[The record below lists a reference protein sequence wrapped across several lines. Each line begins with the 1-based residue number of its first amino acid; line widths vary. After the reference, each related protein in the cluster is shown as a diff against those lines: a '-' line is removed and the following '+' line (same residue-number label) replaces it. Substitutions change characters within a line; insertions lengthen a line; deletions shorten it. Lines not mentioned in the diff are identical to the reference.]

1 MQRAILWCDKEWI
14 IIAMKPER
22 AGQFSLIGVY
32 KYREGCGYGLQQGH
46 LVLQMQWQPGQS
58 EALSRFASLF
68 QPMLDETLTEVPS
81 SVDASACVM
90 WLAKTLGTLLRNFK
104 IATDRQVFLIS
115 SSTDSTSVPTFKL
128 ALPTARP
135 ASIQMGLKWLLAMVN
150 EPPKNQVEAEA
161 AFSELQKKAKPHET
175 PSANQWRTIQAAYDT
190 GYPVTPFTAQTICI
204 GTGVYRRLFSSFVT
218 DQTPM
223 LSMKV
228 AQNKSE
234 TASLLRAHGMPG
246 SQNKIVRSLEE
257 ALSAAKEMGYPL
269 VIKPNNKDRGEG
281 VAADL
286 IHEADLIAAYEEACK
301 WSSQILVEKHQAGF
315 THRFSVIHNQVMRV
329 AKHVAFGVMGDG
341 HSSVEQLLAIN
352 ALNIEQKKRAWRNLK
367 SNTFLDD
374 EALGLLAQYGLTKDS
389 VPTVGQYVKLR
400 RKDNVSAGGQRL
412 TLDIGQQV
420 HPDNIALA
428 LNAVRLIGLDFAGV
442 DLITPDAGR
451 SWRELPVTI
460 CEINGNPQLVA
471 RDDPDMY
478 KRVLAHVMPAPYR
491 VNTQMVVLPSEPS
504 PSMLSAMVNKFSP
517 PSSGAALSAAAGL
530 WVSGQFL
537 AGPFASGFSAA
548 RSSVVNPLVKKI
560 TSVLTLK
567 EVLRHGLPVAQ
578 LEVVMLPWRTLDE
591 VPLTLKKDYQAL
603 LSLIQLHATKTLFIK
618 GQS

>member
-1 MQRAILWCDKEWI
+1 MKVDEAGRFSI
-14 IIAMKPER
+14 IGGYE
-22 AGQFSLIGVY
+22 
-32 KYREGCGYGLQQGH
+32 YREGCGYGLQQGH
-46 LVLQMQWQPGQS
+46 LVLQMQWRQGHS
-58 EALSRFASLF
+58 EGLHRFASLF

-81 SVDASACVM
+81 AVDVPACIT
-90 WLAKTLGTLLRNFK
+90 WFAKTLGTLLRNFK
-104 IATDRQVFLIS
+104 IATDRHVFLIS
-115 SSTDSTSVPTFKL
+115 SSTDSLSVQTFKV

-135 ASIQMGLKWLLAMVN
+135 QSILLGLKWLLAMVN
-150 EPPKNQVEAEA
+150 NPLTDQAAAEA
-161 AFSELQKKAKPHET
+161 AFSEFQKRVKPYET

-223 LSMKV
+223 MSMNLS
-228 AQNKSE
+228 QYKSE
-234 TASLLRAHGMPG
+234 TARLLRAHGLPG
-246 SQNKIVRSLEE
+246 SQNKLVSSLEA

-315 THRFSVIHNQVMRV
+315 THRFTVVHNKVMRV
-329 AKHVAFGVMGDG
+329 AKHVAFGVIGNG
-341 HSSVEQLLAIN
+341 HSSVEQLVATN
-352 ALNIEQKKRAWRNLK
+352 ALNIEEKKRAWRNLK
-367 SNTFLDD
+367 SNACLDE

-389 VPTVGQYVKLR
+389 IPTAGQYVKLR

-428 LNAVRLIGLDFAGV
+428 LNAVKLIGLDFAGV
-442 DLITPDAGR
+442 DLITPDVGR

-491 VNTQMVVLPSEPS
+491 VNAQMVVLPSEPD
-504 PSMLSAMVNKFSP
+504 PGMLRAMVNEFSP
-517 PSSGAALSAAAGL
+517 QSSGAAFSAAAGL
-530 WVSGQFL
+530 WVSGEFV
-537 AGPFASGFSAA
+537 AGPFTNGFAAA
-548 RSSVVNPLVKKI
+548 RSSVVNPSVKRI
-560 TSVLTLK
+560 TCVLTLK
-567 EVLRHGLPVAQ
+567 EVLRYGLPVAQ
-578 LEVVMLPWRTLDE
+578 LEVVILPWRPLDE
-591 VPLTLKKDYQAL
+591 APLALKNDYQEL
-603 LSLIQLHATKTLFIK
+603 LSLVQRHATKTFYIK
-618 GQS
+618 GRS